1 MYAAIG
7 EDMAMAICNN
17 NINPGR
23 EAGLLDIILK
33 VDKPT
38 AKFWLIKKKIQKIL
52 QYVIKKKQSIQQKH
66 ANLQVGQRLK
76 MWFVFIMKGW
86 HAQLKYPRDCSRECP
101 SDFKVDDRNKSW

>member
-1 MYAAIG
+1 VYAAIG

-38 AKFWLIKKKIQKIL
+38 AKFCLIKKNSENIAI
-52 QYVIKKKQSIQQKH
+52 
-66 ANLQVGQRLK
+66 
-76 MWFVFIMKGW
+76 
-86 HAQLKYPRDCSRECP
+86 
-101 SDFKVDDRNKSW
+101 